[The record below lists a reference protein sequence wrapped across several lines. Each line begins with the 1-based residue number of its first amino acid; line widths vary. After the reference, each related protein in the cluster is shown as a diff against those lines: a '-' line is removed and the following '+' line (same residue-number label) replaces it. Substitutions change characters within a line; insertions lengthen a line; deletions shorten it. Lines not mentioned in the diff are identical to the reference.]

1 VPKTAESSADAPA
14 VAVAAVEAK
23 PATGED
29 AAAGATAM
37 EEDTTAGAPKAVES
51 STAKEGEASGSDKA
65 PAAAAAEGGASE
77 GGDGA
82 KAAATAAGEKSSEG
96 AADTKMATTGESEG
110 NGTTTAKTGEK
121 EDDDDTKKKADAIAA
136 ETAAVKAAEEEAEYP
151 EFPPASDEKDDLDD
165 QIESDFFDT
174 RQQFLNLCQGN
185 HYQFDLLRR
194 AKHTSMMVLYHVHN
208 PDIPK
213 FLTSC
218 SMCGLDINAGYRYD
232 CPDCPEFHLCHK
244 CFVHCQ
250 VTRQNPHDHRLKKVL
265 VQSEN
270 GGQLTEEQRRQRQR
284 SIQLHMQLLAHA
296 ATCRNPACP
305 SANCQKMKNL
315 LQHGTKC
322 AVKVQGG
329 CNVCRRIWAL
339 LQIHARQCRRPNCLV
354 PKCRQLKEQLRNI
367 ELQQAAMDERRR
379 LAMNEQYAR
388 PAASE

>member
-1 VPKTAESSADAPA
+1 
-14 VAVAAVEAK
+14 
-23 PATGED
+23 
-29 AAAGATAM
+29 M
-37 EEDTTAGAPKAVES
+37 EEDTATAPKAVES
-51 STAKEGEASGSDKA
+51 STANEGEGPQSTSGDQA
-65 PAAAAAEGGASE
+65 PATAAAAAGT
-77 GGDGA
+77 GDGA
-82 KAAATAAGEKSSEG
+82 KAAGEESAAGESTDAK
-96 AADTKMATTGESEG
+96 TATTGESDH
-110 NGTTTAKTGEK
+110 NGTTTVKAGGEK
-121 EDDDDTKKKADAIAA
+121 DDDDDDTKKKADAIAA
-136 ETAAVKAAEEEAEYP
+136 ETAAVKAADEEAEYP
-151 EFPPASDEKDDLDD
+151 EFPPPADEKDDLDD

-232 CPDCPEFHLCHK
+232 CPECPEFHLCHK

-250 VTRQNPHDHRLKKVL
+250 MTRQNPHDHRLKKVL

-305 SANCQKMKNL
+305 SANCEKMKNL

-322 AVKVQGG
+322 PVKVQGG

-379 LAMNEQYAR
+379 LAMNEKYAR
-388 PAASE
+388 PAAAE